1 MANLQKIKEL
11 SKVQNISLK
20 SIAAQ
25 IGITEVGLHKMIREE
40 TMSVVRLEQIARIFN
55 ANICVFFDPD
65 IHCKDFEQYNA
76 NADRAIAAKKIG
88 KIDQRNMPPKSSS
101 NQSDLEAQV
110 IKLQSELLEAK
121 DEIIRLI
128 KGQK

>member
-1 MANLQKIKEL
+1 MANLQKIKDL
-11 SKVQNISLK
+11 SKTQNIPLK
-20 SIAAQ
+20 SIAEQ

-55 ANICVFFDPD
+55 ANICVFFDAD
-65 IHCKDFEQYNA
+65 IQCGHFAE
-76 NADRAIAAKKIG
+76 KIG
-88 KIDQRNMPPKSSS
+88 KVDQRNMPQKPSS

-121 DEIIRLI
+121 DEIIRLM